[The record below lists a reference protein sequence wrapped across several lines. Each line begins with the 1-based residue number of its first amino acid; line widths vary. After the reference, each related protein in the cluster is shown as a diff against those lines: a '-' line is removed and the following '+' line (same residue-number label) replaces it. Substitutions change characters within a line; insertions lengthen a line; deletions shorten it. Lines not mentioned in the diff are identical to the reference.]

1 MEWYYSMRK
10 QICTMIVSKAEY
22 GRTGNEAIK
31 NDLLRALP
39 IDVSPQPFPFKRV
52 PLSSSR

>member
-1 MEWYYSMRK
+1 MR
-10 QICTMIVSKAEY
+10 IPVCPMIVSKAEY

-39 IDVSPQPFPFKRV
+39 IDESPQPFPFKRV
-52 PLSSSR
+52 PFSSSR